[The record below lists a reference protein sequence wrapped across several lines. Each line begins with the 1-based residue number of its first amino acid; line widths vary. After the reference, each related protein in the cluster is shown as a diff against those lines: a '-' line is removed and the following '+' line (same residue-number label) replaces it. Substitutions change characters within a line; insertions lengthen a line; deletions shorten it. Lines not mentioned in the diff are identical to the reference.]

1 MWTLSS
7 RPLNDREF
15 PLGVLKHPTIADDLK
30 QAVRRGGFTNM
41 NDSEFITMI
50 IFVAA
55 MLIYY
60 KITGYSSGLSAF
72 DIMMLLFGIPIIII
86 TTDTIL
92 GIYKYRR
99 KKTTKKT

>member
-1 MWTLSS
+1 
-7 RPLNDREF
+7 
-15 PLGVLKHPTIADDLK
+15 
-30 QAVRRGGFTNM
+30 M

-55 MLIYY
+55 MLIYH

-99 KKTTKKT
+99 KKQQKKHDKNFKNLRN

>member
-1 MWTLSS
+1 
-7 RPLNDREF
+7 
-15 PLGVLKHPTIADDLK
+15 
-30 QAVRRGGFTNM
+30 M

-55 MLIYY
+55 MLIYH

-72 DIMMLLFGIPIIII
+72 DIMMFLFGMPIITI

-92 GIYKYRR
+92 GIHEYRR
-99 KKTTKKT
+99 KKNNKKNMIKSSKICGIKFHEKK

>member
-1 MWTLSS
+1 
-7 RPLNDREF
+7 
-15 PLGVLKHPTIADDLK
+15 
-30 QAVRRGGFTNM
+30 M

-55 MLIYY
+55 MLIYH

-72 DIMMLLFGIPIIII
+72 DIMMFLFGMPIITI

-92 GIYKYRR
+92 GIYEYRR
-99 KKTTKKT
+99 KKTAKKNMIKISKICRIKFHKKIAC